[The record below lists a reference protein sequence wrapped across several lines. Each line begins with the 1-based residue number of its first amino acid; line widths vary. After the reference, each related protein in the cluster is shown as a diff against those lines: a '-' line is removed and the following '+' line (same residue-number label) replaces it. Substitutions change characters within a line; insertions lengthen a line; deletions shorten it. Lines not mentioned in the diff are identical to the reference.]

1 LRQKL
6 KIQNIMSN
14 SNEQILAV
22 VDGKIT
28 NVEAAIKRL
37 DELTWAHSAIS
48 EKITK
53 AKADETSAL
62 DGTLSEDKAVAAL
75 VQART
80 LKDVHGSRLAD
91 VTAKVASQ
99 KQSVIAA
106 GRVARQYTSHVAQL
120 HSQHKLA
127 QSVKFCEEFFE
138 RSAAAERLAN
148 QSKAFL
154 ASERVAA
161 SFGAYNDDVNEIASL
176 RQMRDHFTGV
186 VEAVKSE
193 PDFKLSI
200 PDSWVA

>member
-1 LRQKL
+1 
-6 KIQNIMSN
+6 MSQ
-14 SNEQILAV
+14 NEQILAV
-22 VDGKIT
+22 VDGKIA
-28 NVEAAIKRL
+28 NVEATIKRL
-37 DELTWAHSAIS
+37 DELTWAQDQIS

-53 AKADETSAL
+53 AKADETAAL

-120 HSQHKLA
+120 HSQHKLE
-127 QSVKFCEEFFE
+127 QSVKFCADFFE
-138 RSAAAERLAN
+138 RSAAAEHLAH

-161 SFGAYNDDVNEIASL
+161 SFGAYTDDANEIASL
-176 RQMRDHFTGV
+176 RQLRDHFSVV
-186 VEAVKSE
+186 VEAVNSDPE
-193 PDFKLSI
+193 FKPSF
-200 PDSWVA
+200 PASWVA

>member
-1 LRQKL
+1 
-6 KIQNIMSN
+6 MSN
-14 SNEQILAV
+14 QSSEQVIAV

-37 DELTWAHSAIS
+37 DELTWAQAQISA
-48 EKITK
+48 KITK
-53 AKADETSAL
+53 ANADETAAL

-99 KQSVIAA
+99 KLSVIEA
-106 GRVARQYTSHVAQL
+106 GLVARQYISHVAQL

-127 QSVKFCEEFFE
+127 QSVKFCEDYFE
-138 RSAAAERLAN
+138 RSAASEHLAH

-161 SFGAYNDDVNEIASL
+161 SFGAYTDDANEISSL
-176 RQMRDHFTGV
+176 RQLRDHFSPV
-186 VEAVKSE
+186 VEAVKVE
-193 PDFKLSI
+193 PEFKLSL